1 MMSIVDIYKSLYSKR
16 NGLELQSSVLQREEM
31 SETVCNVICSCYY
44 LFTQEINSLYHS
56 ERGSNGFWS
65 KDIERELWWRYR
77 GKPLQDFDRNGS
89 YQLSF
94 RPLILDINTIWY
106 KKLDI
111 LELVIK
117 RTRMIAE
124 NQRSRNLRE
133 KVNGFVHLLNQ
144 EFERIDYGYRIVND
158 DIVDI
163 TSAEELNCLN
173 EALYNVK
180 DNVRE
185 HLNKAIEHYSKKPE
199 SDVRNSIKESIS
211 AVEAV
216 CRELT
221 GEETLG
227 KALKKLEDKGIIL
240 QSQLKAVME
249 KLYVYTNQPDT
260 GIRHALMDTDGTYV
274 PTKDEAYFMLIS
286 CSAFIN
292 YLRMKIAK

>member
-31 SETVCNVICSCYY
+31 SKTICNVICSCYY
-44 LFTQEINSLYHS
+44 LFTCEIDSLYRS
-56 ERGSNGFWS
+56 ERGYNGLS
-65 KDIERELWWRYR
+65 SRDIEKELWWRYR
-77 GKPLQDFDRNGS
+77 GKPLQDFSRDRS
-89 YQLSF
+89 YKLSF
-94 RPLILDINTIWY
+94 TPLMLDADTIWY
-106 KKLDI
+106 EKLNL

-117 RTRMIAE
+117 RTRMIAK
-124 NQRSRNLRE
+124 NKRNRNLQIIVD
-133 KVNGFVHLLNQ
+133 KFVQQLNT
-144 EFERIDYGYRIVND
+144 EFERLDYGYRIVND
-158 DIVDI
+158 NIVDV
-163 TSAEELNCLN
+163 TSEEELNCLN
-173 EALYNVK
+173 DALCNIK

-185 HLNKAIEHYSKKPE
+185 HLNRAIEHYSQKPE

-240 QSQLKAVME
+240 QSQLKAGME